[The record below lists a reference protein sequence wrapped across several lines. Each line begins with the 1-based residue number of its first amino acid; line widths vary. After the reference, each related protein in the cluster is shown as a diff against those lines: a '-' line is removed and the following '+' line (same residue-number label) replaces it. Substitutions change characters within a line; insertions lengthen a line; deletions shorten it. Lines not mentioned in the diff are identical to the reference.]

1 MSSTLSLR
9 TTRALVRRR
18 SSCVSLGLMRR
29 LILVAFIAAI
39 QSAVAKSADS
49 PLGRAI
55 EDIPEALRLI
65 RTADDVYVLPVT
77 LTEDRERRVTPRGD
91 FRHLRPDRRR
101 RPSKAAAFA
110 RHRKKL
116 VPRVGRHHQRRLRP
130 SHCWLHLPQRRRQA
144 GFTLRTRIAP
154 QRHIQ
159 SRADR
164 WQPRRQTCRQAR
176 QVEEAICETGV
187 GYQMRPNQA
196 MQRTAGRAAF

>member
-1 MSSTLSLR
+1 
-9 TTRALVRRR
+9 
-18 SSCVSLGLMRR
+18 MRR

-65 RTADDVYVLPVT
+65 RTANDVYVLPVT

-130 SHCWLHLPQRRRQA
+130 SHCSLIFHKGEDRLVLLC
-144 GFTLRTRIAP
+144 GLGLRLKGTFNREP
-154 QRHIQ
+154 TGG
-159 SRADR
+159 SLEDKPADKLDK
-164 WQPRRQTCRQAR
+164 WKKQYAKP
-176 QVEEAICETGV
+176 ELGIK
-187 GYQMRPNQA
+187 
-196 MQRTAGRAAF
+196 